1 MKHKYIFKSKQ
12 KERRKDKKNFKNN
25 LKLLSINFLVFLPCF
40 LIFLFITKIFF
51 PNKNIALFIALTSAL
66 CFYRLFF
73 RLLQYFQNQI
83 AINNYIL
90 FLQALSNHLNLN
102 KSLSLSISLACNDLI
117 KLSQDKKL
125 HNKLYKVQ
133 LSIKL
138 SSSFTEIIDL
148 LKDAFPC
155 IPAKTS
161 LSLMAA
167 PQVMGDN
174 LYIYT
179 KNTLTSLQND
189 EKFKKDVNA
198 EQIKSFIETITVSS
212 MPMVILLFLRLT
224 ARDFIN
230 LAYISIFG
238 QIILGT
244 SYLLFFL
251 GLMFIFLVY
260 IPNTKASSKQHSKI
274 FTNKNKLIPQKLQI
288 FLHNNGLR
296 ILSKTTLPFQLKNI
310 IKFSYLLER
319 QEKINRKD
327 LFSGLI
333 IARFKYLLL
342 GLCVTI
348 PGLIFKLP
356 IILVLILFIAI
367 VSYPDFKLIDRS
379 NYYVRKIKIDM
390 QTFITALLSALSVG
404 YTIESA
410 LVFCEKYGN
419 LNEFLTKELSVINNK
434 IINSSTSE
442 QALLEFTTMLN
453 DQEIENFFYLIHNH
467 SQANNYNSI
476 TQLELQFEKIKEKLF
491 NDRKKLVAIKSNNYL
506 LPLLLNLISIFLIC
520 LAPVLPSL
528 QI

>member
-12 KERRKDKKNFKNN
+12 KVRHKNKNHFINN
-25 LKLLSINFLVFLPCF
+25 LKLLCINFLVFLPCF
-40 LIFLFITKIFF
+40 LIFSFITKIFF
-51 PNKNIALFIALTSAL
+51 PNKSIALFLALISAL

-73 RLLQYFQNQI
+73 RLSQYFKNQI

-102 KSLSLSISLACNDLI
+102 RSLSLSISLACNDLM

-125 HNKLYKVQ
+125 RNKLYKVQ
-133 LSIKL
+133 LSLKL
-138 SSSFTEIIDL
+138 SSSFTEIIGL

-155 IPAKTS
+155 TPAKTS
-161 LSLMAA
+161 LSLMAV

-174 LYIYT
+174 LYIFT
-179 KNTLTSLQND
+179 KNTLISLQND

-198 EQIKSFIETITVSS
+198 EQIKNFIETITVSS
-212 MPMVILLFLRLT
+212 MPIVILLFLRIT

-230 LAYISIFG
+230 LAYISILG
-238 QIILGT
+238 QIILGA

-260 IPNTKASSKQHSKI
+260 IPSTKGYIKQHSKI
-274 FTNKNKLIPQKLQI
+274 FAKKNKLIPQKLQT

-296 ILSKTTLPFQLKNI
+296 TLTKTTLPFQLKRI

-319 QEKINRKD
+319 QENLNRED

-333 IARFKYLLL
+333 IARIKYLLL
-342 GLCVTI
+342 GLIITVS
-348 PGLIFKLP
+348 GLILNLP
-356 IILVLILFIAI
+356 IILILILFIAI
-367 VSYPDFKLIDRS
+367 ILYPDFKLIDRS
-379 NYYVRKIKIDM
+379 NYYVSKIKLDM

-410 LVFCEKYGN
+410 LIFCEKYGN
-419 LNEFLTKELSVINNK
+419 LNEILTKELSVINNK

-442 QALLEFTTMLN
+442 QALLEFTTILN
-453 DQEIENFFYLIHNH
+453 DQEIENFFYLIQNH
-467 SQANNYNSI
+467 TQTNNNNSI
-476 TQLELQFEKIKEKLF
+476 TQLKLQFEKIKENLV
-491 NDRKKLVAIKSNNYL
+491 NERKKLVAIKSNNYL
-506 LPLLLNLISIFLIC
+506 LPLMLNLISIFLIC